1 MTIQALSST
10 DLQKLDDGLK
20 KALGNPPATVTA
32 AISAGDIEQDFCT
45 IWPKASPILTTIA
58 KYVGLIP
65 GVGGTAAAIINGLV
79 TAGDTLSGAVCPKST

>member
-32 AISAGDIEQDFCT
+32 AISAGDIEMCIRD
-45 IWPKASPILTTIA
+45 SPWVLSATGHPGSYSSIILNPSPR
-58 KYVGLIP
+58 KGQM
-65 GVGGTAAAIINGLV
+65 
-79 TAGDTLSGAVCPKST
+79 